1 MHIQKIQA
9 GRDRSKIDRR
19 RVFVRM
25 PLLPARFVYCGV
37 LTAAVLFLYNCAGIE
52 PSRKTWDEI
61 PKACDQAQTD
71 QYWENVK
78 NLQEQLAALDERT
91 DKTEA
96 WLISETSIHYS
107 LILSNEYRLVR
118 PALLHNM
125 LVKFGLRDRGL
136 CYHWT
141 TDLMTCLKE
150 LDLKSYR
157 LHWGVAYRGS
167 NLREHN
173 SVVVTARD
181 QDFEKGIILDP
192 WRYSGDLYWALVK
205 KDKYPWRELPP
216 EEW

>member
-1 MHIQKIQA
+1 MGGLDNQRARDHGDPYTLNLKILTTYLIKY
-9 GRDRSKIDRR
+9 GI
-19 RVFVRM
+19 
-25 PLLPARFVYCGV
+25 LPAVFM
-37 LTAAVLFLYNCAGIE
+37 FLCNCAGIE
-52 PSRKTWDEI
+52 HSRKTWDEI
-61 PKACDQAQTD
+61 PKASDRAQTD
-71 QYWENVK
+71 QYWEKIK
-78 NLQEQLAALDERT
+78 NLQERLAALAGST

-118 PALLHNM
+118 PALLHNL

-167 NLREHN
+167 NLWEHN

-192 WRYSGDLYWALVK
+192 WRYSGDLYWAPVK

-216 EEW
+216 GEW